1 MHHSLLL
8 ILILLFAVFM
18 LIMLGQ
24 RLRISYPIF
33 LVIAGLFIGFIPG
46 IPVIGIDPELI
57 FLIFLPP
64 LLYEAAWK
72 TSWNDFWRWRRPIA
86 LLGFGLVIF
95 SSCAVAYVSRE
106 MIPNFTLAIGF
117 LLGGIVSPPDAVA
130 ASSVLKD
137 ISVPK
142 RITTILEGESLV
154 NDAASLIVFR
164 FALAAVISGSF
175 VFQTAA
181 TSFLLVT
188 LMGIVVGLAVAHVF
202 YVIHRFFPTSA
213 SMDAALTFLAPY
225 FMYLAAE
232 HFHFS
237 GVMAV
242 VTGGLFLSYRAHEL
256 FNHQS
261 RIQAYGVWNTVGFIL
276 NGLVFILI
284 GLQLPQIIDGLGQYT
299 LTEALGYSA
308 VICVTVI
315 VLRILWTYIF
325 AFVPRLLSKRIRER
339 EASPGWK
346 GPLIIGWA
354 GMRGVVSLASA
365 LSIPLTLS
373 SGEVFPE
380 RNLVLFITF
389 AVIFVTLVVQ
399 GLTLPLVIRFTKI
412 GDIDKEVPSE
422 EQEAAIKL
430 RLMQAALK
438 RLNEEHRTAAEE
450 NELVEFLKKQLESD
464 ISIFIQRLESLEC
477 DQSIRNEK
485 ERYKTVL
492 KDLFRVQREELFLLR
507 REKQFS
513 DEELRKHEAYLDLDE
528 AKISK
533 TTY

>member
-33 LVIAGLFIGFIPG
+33 LVIAGLGFAFIPG
-46 IPVIGIDPELI
+46 IPEISIDPELI

-72 TSWNDFWRWRRPIA
+72 TSWNDFWKWRRPIA

-95 SSCAVAYVSRE
+95 SSGAVAYISSA
-106 MIPNFTLAIGF
+106 MIPQFTLALGF

-130 ASSVLKD
+130 AASVLKG
-137 ISVPK
+137 ISVPT

-164 FALAAVISGSF
+164 FALMAVVSGTF
-175 VFQTAA
+175 VLQDAT
-181 TSFLLVT
+181 TSFFTVT
-188 LMGIVVGLAVAHVF
+188 LMGVVVGLVIAHVF
-202 YVIHRFFPTSA
+202 YVIHRFFPTTPSI
-213 SMDAALTFLAPY
+213 DTALTLLAPY

-232 HFHFS
+232 QFHFS
-237 GVMAV
+237 GVMSV
-242 VTGGLFLSYRAHEL
+242 VSGGLFLSYRSHEL

-261 RIQAYGVWNTVGFIL
+261 RIQTYGVWNTLGFIL

-284 GLQLPQIIDGLGQYT
+284 GLQLPAIINGLGSYSIP
-299 LTEALGYSA
+299 EALYYSL
-308 VICVTVI
+308 VICGCLI
-315 VLRILWTYIF
+315 VLRIFWVYIF
-325 AFVPRLLSKRIRER
+325 TFLPRMLSKKVREN
-339 EASPGWK
+339 EPDPGWK
-346 GPLIIGWA
+346 GPLVVGWA

-365 LSIPLTLS
+365 LSVPLML
-373 SGEVFPE
+373 GNGQLFPE
-380 RNLVLFITF
+380 RNLILFITF
-389 AVIFVTLVVQ
+389 TVIFVTLVVQ
-399 GLTLPLVIRFTKI
+399 GLSLPFLIRFLKMEERDDMI
-412 GDIDKEVPSE
+412 PAE

-438 RLNEEHRTAAEE
+438 RLNEEHSGAVSE
-450 NELVEFLKKQLESD
+450 NELVEFHKQQLESD
-464 ISIFIQRLESLEC
+464 ISIFVHKLESLEC
-477 DQSIRNEK
+477 DATEKNEID
-485 ERYKTVL
+485 RYKNVL
-492 KDLFRVQREELFLLR
+492 RDLFRVQREELVQLR
-507 REKQFS
+507 KEKVFS
-513 DEELRKHEAYLDLDE
+513 NDELRKHEDYLDLDE
-528 AKISK
+528 SKIGK